1 MDTGIVIKIQKH
13 LDQLKQKNVKLA
25 EENTRLKKLVMDIRS
40 TNSRVRRIPKK
51 IVPVSPA
58 DDAAATSD
66 MPVDQMV
73 A

>member
-1 MDTGIVIKIQKH
+1 MDAGIVNKIQKH

-51 IVPVSPA
+51 IIPPV
-58 DDAAATSD
+58 AAADVNATD
-66 MPVDQMV
+66 TAVDQAV

>member
-1 MDTGIVIKIQKH
+1 MDAGIVSKIQKH

-51 IVPVSPA
+51 TIPSSS
-58 DDAAATSD
+58 AAGGPDGSD
-66 MPVDQMV
+66 MAVDQAV